1 MLKAAIKRILAG
13 DMREERLRIA
23 SLPFG
28 AKHASLADPQKS
40 NRGGHAFTDASQGAS
55 LLEPHDDRLAEMPC
69 SRGGVSKAAGSA
81 RIFFDFLAV

>member
-28 AKHASLADPQKS
+28 AKQARRLQILRRAIVAAMPSLTQAKV
-40 NRGGHAFTDASQGAS
+40 HAFWNHMMTV
-55 LLEPHDDRLAEMPC
+55 LPKCLARE
-69 SRGGVSKAAGSA
+69 
-81 RIFFDFLAV
+81 AV